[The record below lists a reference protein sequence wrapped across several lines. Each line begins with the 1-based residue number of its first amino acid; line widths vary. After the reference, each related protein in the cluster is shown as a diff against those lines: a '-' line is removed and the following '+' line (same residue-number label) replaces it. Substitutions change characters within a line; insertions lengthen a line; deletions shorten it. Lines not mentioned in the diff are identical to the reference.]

1 MLNGELNPIDECA
14 ACMLEIINVNDVTNV
29 NLTLESLSQ
38 MHSEKIKHGKVKT
51 DFFTNDFGDTESYL
65 TEQQKSFL
73 SLFNK
78 SLLTKLDLD
87 AKADEGSEELPKNS
101 LFETPQHLLFAY
113 YLLQCLAARD
123 SKI

>member
-1 MLNGELNPIDECA
+1 
-14 ACMLEIINVNDVTNV
+14 
-29 NLTLESLSQ
+29 

-51 DFFTNDFGDTESYL
+51 DFFKSDFGDTESYL
-65 TEQQKSFL
+65 TEQQMSFL

-87 AKADEGSEELPKNS
+87 AKAEEGNEELPKNS
-101 LFETPQHLLFAY
+101 LFEVPQHLLFAY